1 MINSKT
7 TYDNSVYLS
16 ELHAAMNMLFDCKK
30 HININKTNFAVNER
44 PYDVTMSTATG
55 ITLNTTKKRRMI
67 LDSGYTLWNE
77 MRCKGKA
84 LYAFNLEM
92 DKYNDNTMTGID
104 TTRVR
109 PIELILKTDDPNYY
123 PRGSTMY
130 VMFLS
135 DFIVS
140 FGNNDTTT
148 EGAGWFI

>member
-1 MINSKT
+1 
-7 TYDNSVYLS
+7 
-16 ELHAAMNMLFDCKK
+16 MNMLFDCKK

-44 PYDVTMSTATG
+44 PYDVTMTTATG

-67 LDSGYTLWNE
+67 LDSGYALWNE
-77 MRCKGKA
+77 MRCRGKA

-104 TTRVR
+104 TTKVR

-135 DFIVS
+135 DFIVT
-140 FGNNDTTT
+140 FGNGDTST
-148 EGAGWFI
+148 EGAG